1 MGKRENNTAVRR
13 LSKRNIREHF
23 WRNILLIAII
33 ALLAGSVVALNVLG
47 TSAYYNIQSFYMQ
60 QYGSKG
66 HIRIENLPDAKI
78 RELEKYSEIKGFGKS
93 ILIANAVNEE
103 FHGKSV
109 EIRYADEQYAEY
121 TFSKPTQGRMPET
134 QGEIAVDTAI
144 LKDLGIENGIG
155 QSMELDWI
163 ENGKAIQKTFQI
175 TGVWECSKVTS
186 VHKIWVSDTILKDYQ
201 GIEKSVELM
210 FKSADIRK
218 SAETMIQKFH
228 IKDDACHINEIYDEN
243 VSQSIELETLT
254 YKVGVAAV
262 LICGLLMIHSIIHV
276 AYVTDIKLYGRM
288 KTLGA
293 TPRQIRKS
301 LVWQNAVLSVPGI
314 GIGMVIGAAGAKVML
329 PVVFQNLKIVPDLYM
344 KWQDYIL
351 AALFVYFLVIVA
363 AIKPAFAAGKINP
376 SDLLG
381 EEDNIYFKGK
391 AERRIPGVPVLFQM
405 ALYNMGRNKKKNIL
419 AVVLL
424 ILGIL
429 SVGSI
434 YVIHKSFD
442 IDIYMKE
449 IALSDFTLSER
460 TLMDTWGEYDPEG
473 TTLSSDVL
481 KDIRGLD
488 GIYEMGTLYSK
499 DVLLNLPDHAYS
511 NIIRYYEQNDGEI
524 LEYMEQLAGWKEG
537 YYRVKDDHKC
547 AATVYGVD
555 GIINDRLAER
565 ARILEGKV
573 DKEKFLSGKY
583 VLAQGIEEIEPAYAH
598 PTYSVGD
605 IVEIEGRAYEVM
617 AIISAPYPVTEG
629 NISPGYE
636 FSLQFFMPGSE
647 FCELYPDNT
656 ARRVFLNVDN
666 DEKENIQAFL
676 EEYTDRNNIPMIS
689 EKSVEMEYRKET
701 SASMAISSILAGMIL
716 LIGVVNMVNAEIT
729 SVNMRKK
736 EFAMM
741 QSLGMT
747 KKQLRILLT
756 FEGMGIAVVTL
767 LISYFLSFLVI
778 NTGVRAYLETKWTAT
793 YNFTMTPSLI
803 ITPILLLI
811 VIGIPILCFNHMQR
825 EGIMER
831 LDEGIEQF
839 Y

>member
-13 LSKRNIREHF
+13 LSRRNIKAHF

-66 HIRIENLPDAKI
+66 HIRIENLSDIKI
-78 RELEKYSEIKGFGKS
+78 RELEEYSEIKGIGKS

-121 TFSKPTQGRMPET
+121 TFSKPTHGRMPKT

-144 LKDLGIENGIG
+144 LKDLGIEGGIG
-155 QSMELDWI
+155 QSIELDWI
-163 ENGKAIQKTFQI
+163 ENGKAIRKTFKI
-175 TGVWECSKVTS
+175 TGIWKCSKVTS
-186 VHKIWVSDTILKDYQ
+186 VHKIWVSDTTLQDFQ
-201 GIEKSVELM
+201 RIEKTVELM

-218 SAETMIQKFH
+218 SAEAMIQKLQ
-228 IKDDACHINEIYDEN
+228 IEEDDCHINEIYDEN
-243 VSQSIELETLT
+243 VSHSIEMETLT
-254 YKVGVAAV
+254 YKVGVVAV
-262 LICGLLMIHSIIHV
+262 LICGLLIIHSIIHV
-276 AYVTDIKLYGRM
+276 AYVTDVKLYGRM

-293 TPRQIRKS
+293 TSRQIRRS
-301 LVWQNAVLSVPGI
+301 LIWQNVILSIPGI
-314 GIGMVIGAAGAKVML
+314 GIGAVIGVVGAKLIL
-329 PVVFQNLKIVPDLYM
+329 PVVFQNLQIVPDLYM
-344 KWQDYIL
+344 EWQDYIL
-351 AALFVYFLVIVA
+351 AALFICFLVIVA

-376 SDLLG
+376 SDLLS

-419 AVVLL
+419 AVFLL

-473 TTLSSDVL
+473 ATLSSDVL

-499 DVLLNLPDHAYS
+499 DVSLNLPDHAYN
-511 NIIRYYEQNDGEI
+511 NITRYYEQNDGEI
-524 LEYMEQLAGWKEG
+524 LEYMEHSVGWTEG
-537 YYRVKDDHKC
+537 YYSVRDNHKC

-555 GIINDRLAER
+555 GIINDRLVDR
-565 ARILEGKV
+565 GRILEGKV

-605 IVEIEGRAYEVM
+605 IVEIEGREYEVM

-629 NISPGYE
+629 NISSGYE
-636 FSLQFFMPGSE
+636 FSLQFFMPNSE
-647 FCELYPDNT
+647 FCELYPNNT

-666 DEKENIQAFL
+666 DKKENIQAYL

-701 SASMAISSILAGMIL
+701 SASMAISNILAGMIL
-716 LIGVVNMVNAEIT
+716 LIGVINMVNVEIT

-747 KKQLRILLT
+747 KKQLRILLI
-756 FEGMGIAVVTL
+756 FEGMGIAVVAL
-767 LISYFLSFLVI
+767 LISYFLSFFVI

-793 YNFTMTPSLI
+793 YNFTITPLLI
-803 ITPILLLI
+803 ITPLLLLI
-811 VIGIPILCFNHMQR
+811 VVGVPILCFNQMQR
-825 EGIMER
+825 EEIMQR
-831 LDEGIEQF
+831 LDESIE
-839 Y
+839 

>member
-1 MGKRENNTAVRR
+1 MGKRENNAAVRR
-13 LSKRNIREHF
+13 LGRRNIQEHF
-23 WRNILLIAII
+23 LRNILIIAVI
-33 ALLAGSVVALNVLG
+33 ALLAGSVSALNVLG

-66 HIRIENLPDAKI
+66 HVRIENISDAKI
-78 RELEKYSEIKGFGKS
+78 RELEKYSEVKGLGKS
-93 ILIANAVNEE
+93 ILIADAVNEE

-109 EIRYADEQYAEY
+109 EIRYSDGQYAEY
-121 TFSKPTQGRMPET
+121 TFSKPTQGRMPKT
-134 QGEIAVDTAI
+134 LGEAAVDTDI

-155 QSMELDWI
+155 QSIELDWI
-163 ENGKAIQKTFQI
+163 ENGKTIRKTFQI
-175 TGVWECSKVTS
+175 TGIWECSKVTS
-186 VHKIWVSDTILKDYQ
+186 VHKIWVSDAILKDSQ
-201 GIEKSVELM
+201 GIEKTVELM

-218 SAETMIQKFH
+218 SAEAMIQKLQ
-228 IKDDACHINEIYDEN
+228 IEEDACHINEIYDEN
-243 VSQSIELETLT
+243 VSQSIETETLA
-254 YKVGVAAV
+254 YKVGAAAV
-262 LICGLLMIHSIIHV
+262 LICGLLIIHSIIHV

-288 KTLGA
+288 KALGA

-314 GIGMVIGAAGAKVML
+314 GIGVVIGVVGAKLML
-329 PVVFQNLKIVPDLYM
+329 PIVFQNLQIAPNLYIE
-344 KWQDYIL
+344 WQDYIL
-351 AALFVYFLVIVA
+351 AALFVYFLVIAA
-363 AIKPAFAAGKINP
+363 AIKPAFSAGKINP

-381 EEDNIYFKGK
+381 EEGHIYFKGK

-419 AVVLL
+419 AVFLL

-473 TTLSSDVL
+473 TTLSTDVL

-488 GIYEMGTLYSK
+488 GVYEMGTLYSK
-499 DVLLNLPDHAYS
+499 DISLNLPDHAYG
-511 NIIRYYEQNDGEI
+511 NITRYYEQNDGEV
-524 LEYMEQLAGWKEG
+524 LEYMGHSVGWTEG
-537 YYRVKDDHKC
+537 YYSVRDHHKC

-565 ARILEGKV
+565 GRVLEGKV

-583 VLAQGIEEIEPAYAH
+583 VLAQGIEEIEPAYAQ

-636 FSLQFFMPGSE
+636 FSLQFFMPSSE

-656 ARRVFLNVDN
+656 VRRVFLNVDS
-666 DEKENIQAFL
+666 DEKENIQAYL
-676 EEYTDRNNIPMIS
+676 EGYTDRNNIPMIS

-701 SASMAISSILAGMIL
+701 SASMAISNILAGMIL
-716 LIGVVNMVNAEIT
+716 FIGAVNMVHVEIT

-747 KKQLRILLT
+747 KKQLRILLL
-756 FEGMGIAVVTL
+756 FEGMGIAAVAL
-767 LISYFLSFLVI
+767 LISYFLSFFVI
-778 NTGVRAYLETKWTAT
+778 HTVVSAYLETKWTAA
-793 YNFTMTPSLI
+793 YNYTITPLLI
-803 ITPILLLI
+803 ITPILILI
-811 VIGIPILCFNHMQR
+811 VVGVPILCFNQMQKEEIMQR
-825 EGIMER
+825 LYPWEK
-831 LDEGIEQF
+831 
-839 Y
+839 